1 MKPDQALSP
10 ALMSSPG
17 AFTGPAAIVPP
28 QRGAGWVPP
37 HDRLAPF
44 GCAVAAD
51 ASPRRSRNRSTRS
64 ARSMP
69 TARSASRPRR
79 AAAVCTSPPMEMD
92 HAAWHPASPLQ
103 ALSRLRVTAACPR
116 LCRLG
121 APNYPDLVEVVAV
134 SLAVAALFCLS
145 AVHSWVAPRSPSRTR
160 REVLSQVLGQRP
172 KLTASPSG
180 QADPGA
186 AYYRVIRTRVPSGIP
201 DSRCNA
207 AAGTRTQP
215 LLTAWPNTDRSGQPC
230 RPTVPGPPPKVDSAL
245 E

>member
-1 MKPDQALSP
+1 MVGPSLHRRSLATHCRRNVAPGGSHLTIGLPHSGVRSPPTRHRGDHEIDRPDLHAP
-10 ALMSSPG
+10 CRR
-17 AFTGPAAIVPP
+17 
-28 QRGAGWVPP
+28 RGA
-37 HDRLAPF
+37 
-44 GCAVAAD
+44 
-51 ASPRRSRNRSTRS
+51 PRGR
-64 ARSMP
+64 AE
-69 TARSASRPRR
+69 RR
-79 AAAVCTSPPMEMD
+79 QRALRPPMEMD

-103 ALSRLRVTAACPR
+103 ALTRLRVTAACPR

-207 AAGTRTQP
+207 AGGTRTQP